1 MRRSSSAQA
10 ARCRGRATRR
20 RLRIDPTALGAG
32 PRSHFRVPARARAQS
47 GRYEANGSV
56 MVGVSGSCPKS
67 ELGVTAGAGVGAGT
81 IGATG
86 LGRAIG
92 LFTTGGAAFFT
103 AGFAAGFAAGPFLRA
118 TFFAFLATLLT
129 FLTGRAFFFTA
140 LLFAA
145 ARFVLA

>member
-1 MRRSSSAQA
+1 MLFRS
-10 ARCRGRATRR
+10 
-20 RLRIDPTALGAG
+20 
-32 PRSHFRVPARARAQS
+32 
-47 GRYEANGSV
+47 
-56 MVGVSGSCPKS
+56 SCPKS
-67 ELGVTAGAGVGAGT
+67 ELGVTAGAGAGAGA

-92 LFTTGGAAFFT
+92 LFTTGGAAFF
-103 AGFAAGFAAGPFLRA
+103 AAGFAAGAFLRA

-129 FLTGRAFFFTA
+129 FLAGRAFLFTA